1 LSVSQPALAVKR
13 SDNFVYDAQS
23 LMWHAKGTTS
33 LHSLRFNF
41 EVPVTPFAH
50 GGLSTFSRVL
60 QRHFGAVVDLFNASL

>member
-1 LSVSQPALAVKR
+1 
-13 SDNFVYDAQS
+13 
-23 LMWHAKGTTS
+23 MWHAKGTTS